1 MRILTTKF
9 GMALLSVD
17 TTYYYTVDN
26 IDTDISSYC
35 IYSIMLLQRY
45 SLTSFFLLVSTILL
59 LIWFLLNSLFV

>member
-26 IDTDISSYC
+26 IDTDISS
-35 IYSIMLLQRY
+35 
-45 SLTSFFLLVSTILL
+45 
-59 LIWFLLNSLFV
+59 